1 MHILG
6 EALDVPLPDRLSLCP
21 SFWVLF
27 GFALYRLRHVYIQDT
42 YTLQPLTCTKHT
54 FTLIWII
61 DKFTYIFI
69 QRLIDKYRL
78 RIILYTN
85 EPWRYLSLYLY
96 LIINY
101 LFICVHLFVCV
112 CVYMHIRV
120 TRNEQICGIKIFIF
134 FTYITKK
141 YIALYRLRLTLYTDE
156 PWVFSYSW
164 SYTSIC
170 INI

>member
-27 GFALYRLRHVYIQDT
+27 GFALYRLRHVYLQDT
-42 YTLQPLTCTKHT
+42 YTLQTLTCTKHT

-78 RIILYTN
+78 RLVLCTN

-96 LIINY
+96 LLINY
-101 LFICVHLFVCV
+101 LSICIRLFFVRVCIYAYKNHKKQTNMWVNIYFFFFNLYNEKVHSIISFKTHFTRTNREFSVIYDHTHLFV
-112 CVYMHIRV
+112 
-120 TRNEQICGIKIFIF
+120 
-134 FTYITKK
+134 
-141 YIALYRLRLTLYTDE
+141 
-156 PWVFSYSW
+156 
-164 SYTSIC
+164 
-170 INI
+170 